1 MTNATPLLT
10 QYKEIKQR
18 HRDSI
23 LFFRMGDFYEM
34 FYDDAITASR
44 ILEITLTA
52 RNKEKGEDVPM
63 CGVPYHSASPY
74 IAKLIKKGFKVAIC
88 EQLEDS
94 PSPSPLPSGE
104 RVRVRGLVKRDVV
117 RIITPGTTIDPLL
130 LDSRE
135 NNFIAA
141 VYPTPLSPP

>member
-74 IAKLIKKGFKVAIC
+74 IAKLIKRVLGLQSANSLKIPPHPRPLPREGPKGRNF
-88 EQLEDS
+88 
-94 PSPSPLPSGE
+94 PSPHWGEEFFFIPSPCWGE
-104 RVRVRGLVKRDVV
+104 G
-117 RIITPGTTIDPLL
+117 
-130 LDSRE
+130 
-135 NNFIAA
+135 
-141 VYPTPLSPP
+141 